1 MLGALDL
8 ALLRALRTRGHTP
21 ALEAAAIGLARV
33 GEHAAL
39 WHAAA
44 VAGSLLDRDGRPRY
58 LHTIRAV
65 GVTQFVTSVI
75 KLGLRRARP
84 AIEDLPALMPTVSAL
99 SYPSA
104 HASTAFAAAR
114 GLGGGPALY
123 ALAVVMALS
132 RPYLGVHYPSDTL
145 AGAVLGDA
153 LARLTP

>member
-1 MLGALDL
+1 MGAADV
-8 ALLRALRTRGHTP
+8 ALLRVLRTRGHTP
-21 ALEAAAIGLARV
+21 ALEAAAVGLARV
-33 GEHAAL
+33 GEHAVI
-39 WHAAA
+39 WHAVA
-44 VAGSLLDRDGRPRY
+44 VAGGLIDRDRRPLY

-65 GVTQFVTSVI
+65 GVTQFVTSAI
-75 KLGLRRARP
+75 KLGFRRARP
-84 AIEDLPALMPTVSAL
+84 AIEDLPALMPTASEL

-145 AGAVLGDA
+145 AGAALGEA
-153 LARLTP
+153 LARITP